1 MSAARKGAT
10 GSRRMTLTQTGS
22 EDEVGQ
28 VRKNLP
34 RVVASLLAVVF
45 FVADVKIPLGVAA
58 GVPYVAVVLVA
69 LGQRGRRDTIFFAI
83 ACSVLILIG
92 LGVSPGPGGADIWK
106 ALANSSLALFAI
118 WVTAGIGLQ
127 RKRAEE
133 RLEEVNQTLRTR
145 ARDRSEAT
153 KALANRVERQEVVTK
168 LGLRTLEGVS
178 PETLIQESLEA
189 LAGTLGLEYA
199 KLLELVPGGRT
210 LRLVAGVGWRPGL
223 VGTYT
228 VIANPGTQSGF
239 TLSSERPVIAEDI
252 RSDARFR
259 AMPLLEE
266 HGVVSGMS
274 VIVLGDEE
282 PYGVLGVH
290 TNRKHRFSEEDV
302 LFLQSVAN
310 LVALAMRRQ
319 KADQALHE
327 SEARARAAEDLASI
341 AELASGLAHEIGTP
355 MNIILGYARM
365 LENTLV
371 TEKER
376 ERAQMICEQTK
387 RVAKLIQTL
396 LNLTHPRPTQ
406 HLPIEL
412 SDTLEEA
419 LGFVKEKLRVHGIT
433 VERKFDDTPAIR
445 GDPEKL
451 QQLFLNFFINAID
464 AMPDGGVLRVSIVRG
479 GPSEVQVRVAD
490 TGIGI
495 SRESIGKIFDPFH
508 TSKPHGK
515 GSGLGLAVSKN
526 IALEH
531 HAHIEVTSQ
540 EGEGTEFTI
549 RFPEDPGE

>member
-1 MSAARKGAT
+1 
-10 GSRRMTLTQTGS
+10 MTLTQTGS
-22 EDEVGQ
+22 EDEAGQ
-28 VRKNLP
+28 ARKNLL
-34 RVVASLLAVVF
+34 RVVASLLAAAF

-58 GVPYVAVVLVA
+58 GVLYVAVILVA

-83 ACSVLILIG
+83 TCSVLTLIG
-92 LGVSPGPGGADIWK
+92 LGVSPGPGGAEIWK
-106 ALANSSLALFAI
+106 VLANRSLALFAI

-145 ARDRSEAT
+145 DLDRSEAT

-223 VGTYT
+223 VGTAT

-259 AMPLLEE
+259 AMPLLED

-274 VIVLGDEE
+274 VIVHGDEE

-365 LENTLV
+365 LEGSAT
-371 TEKER
+371 TDKER
-376 ERAQMICEQTK
+376 ERAQ
-387 RVAKLIQTL
+387 
-396 LNLTHPRPTQ
+396 
-406 HLPIEL
+406 
-412 SDTLEEA
+412 
-419 LGFVKEKLRVHGIT
+419 
-433 VERKFDDTPAIR
+433 
-445 GDPEKL
+445 
-451 QQLFLNFFINAID
+451 
-464 AMPDGGVLRVSIVRG
+464 
-479 GPSEVQVRVAD
+479 
-490 TGIGI
+490 
-495 SRESIGKIFDPFH
+495 
-508 TSKPHGK
+508 
-515 GSGLGLAVSKN
+515 
-526 IALEH
+526 
-531 HAHIEVTSQ
+531 
-540 EGEGTEFTI
+540 
-549 RFPEDPGE
+549 

>member
-1 MSAARKGAT
+1 M
-10 GSRRMTLTQTGS
+10 LT
-22 EDEVGQ
+22 
-28 VRKNLP
+28 
-34 RVVASLLAVVF
+34 
-45 FVADVKIPLGVAA
+45 
-58 GVPYVAVVLVA
+58 
-69 LGQRGRRDTIFFAI
+69 
-83 ACSVLILIG
+83 LIG
-92 LGVSPGPGGADIWK
+92 LGVSPGPGGAEIWK
-106 ALANSSLALFAI
+106 VLANRSLALFAI

-127 RKRAEE
+127 RKRVEE
-133 RLEEVNQTLRTR
+133 RLEEANQSLRTR
-145 ARDRSEAT
+145 ALEHSEAT

-223 VGTYT
+223 VGTAT

-274 VIVLGDEE
+274 VIVHGDEE

-290 TNRKHRFSEEDV
+290 TSRKHRFSEEDV

-319 KADQALHE
+319 KADQALRE

-365 LENTLV
+365 LEGTLV
-371 TEKER
+371 TDKER

-396 LNLTHPRPTQ
+396 LNLAHPRPTQ
-406 HLPIEL
+406 HVPIEL
-412 SDTLEEA
+412 PDTLEEA
-419 LGFVKEKLRVHGIT
+419 LGFVKEKLRIHGII

-451 QQLFLNFFINAID
+451 QQLFLNFFINAVD

-479 GPSEVQVRVAD
+479 DSGEVQVRVAD

-495 SRESIGKIFDPFH
+495 SSESIGKIFEPFH
-508 TSKPHGK
+508 TSKPRGK

-531 HAHIEVTSQ
+531 QARIEVTSQ

>member
-1 MSAARKGAT
+1 
-10 GSRRMTLTQTGS
+10 MTLIQGGS
-22 EDEVGQ
+22 EGEAGQ
-28 VRKNLP
+28 IRKNLL
-34 RVVASLLAVVF
+34 RVAALLLTAIV
-45 FVADVKIPLGVAA
+45 FVADVEIPLGAAA
-58 GVPYVAVVLVA
+58 GVPYLAVILIA
-69 LGQRGRRDTIFFAI
+69 LGQRGRGDTIVFAVT
-83 ACSVLILIG
+83 CSVLTLIG
-92 LGVSPGPGGADIWK
+92 LGVSPGPGAAETWK
-106 ALANSSLALFAI
+106 LLANRSLALFAI
-118 WVTAGIGLQ
+118 WVTAGVGLQ

-133 RLEEVNQTLRTR
+133 RLEQANESLRR
-145 ARDRSEAT
+145 RELEHAEDT

-223 VGTYT
+223 VGSCTI
-228 VIANPGTQSGF
+228 VANPGTQSGF

-252 RSDARFR
+252 RSDPRFR

-274 VIVLGDEE
+274 VIVHGDEE

-290 TNRKHRFSEEDV
+290 TRRKHRFSEEDV

-319 KADQALHE
+319 KADQALNE

-371 TEKER
+371 TDKER
-376 ERAQMICEQTK
+376 DRARMICEQTK

-396 LNLTHPRPTQ
+396 LNLAQPRPTQ
-406 HLPIEL
+406 HVPVEL
-412 SDTLEEA
+412 SDIIEEA
-419 LGFVKEKLRVHGIT
+419 LGFVKEKLRIHGIV
-433 VERKFDDTPAIR
+433 VERKFDDTPGIR

-451 QQLFLNFFINAID
+451 QQLFLNFFINAVD

-479 GPSEVQVRVAD
+479 GSGEAQVRVAD

-495 SRESIGKIFDPFH
+495 SNESIGKIFEPFH
-508 TSKPHGK
+508 TSKPRGK

-540 EGEGTEFTI
+540 VGKGTEFTI

>member
-1 MSAARKGAT
+1 
-10 GSRRMTLTQTGS
+10 MTLTQAGS
-22 EDEVGQ
+22 EAEAGQ
-28 VRKNLP
+28 LRKNLLQ
-34 RVVASLLAVVF
+34 VVAWFLTAIVF
-45 FVADVKIPLGVAA
+45 AADVKTPLSVAA
-58 GVPYVAVVLVA
+58 GVPYVAVILVA
-69 LGQRGRRDTIFFAI
+69 LRQRGRRDTVFFAI
-83 ACSVLILIG
+83 ACSVLTLIG
-92 LGVSPGPGGADIWK
+92 LAVSPGSGGAEIWT
-106 ALANSSLALFAI
+106 ALANRSLALFAI

-145 ARDRSEAT
+145 ALDRSEAT

-210 LRLVAGVGWRPGL
+210 LRLVAGVGWQPGL
-223 VGTYT
+223 VGSYT

-365 LENTLV
+365 LENTQV

-406 HLPIEL
+406 HVPIEL

-419 LGFVKEKLRVHGIT
+419 LGFVKEKLRVHGIA

-451 QQLFLNFFINAID
+451 QQLFLNFFINAVD
-464 AMPDGGVLRVSIVRG
+464 AMPDGGVLRVSIVQG
-479 GPSEVQVRVAD
+479 GSSEVQVRVAD

-495 SRESIGKIFDPFH
+495 SSESIGKIFDPFH

-531 HAHIEVTSQ
+531 QARIEVTSQ

>member
-1 MSAARKGAT
+1 VSAAREGVT
-10 GSRRMTLTQTGS
+10 ESRRMTLTQAGS
-22 EDEVGQ
+22 EGETGQ
-28 VRKNLP
+28 VRKTLL
-34 RVVASLLAVVF
+34 RVIALLLTALVF
-45 FVADVKIPLGVAA
+45 AADVKIPLGVAA
-58 GVPYVAVVLVA
+58 GVPYVAVILVA
-69 LGQRGRRDTIFFAI
+69 LGQRGKRDTIFFAI
-83 ACSVLILIG
+83 TCSVLTLIG
-92 LGVSPGPGGADIWK
+92 LGVSPSPGGAEIWTV
-106 ALANSSLALFAI
+106 LANRSLALFAI

-133 RLEEVNQTLRTR
+133 RLEKVNESLRTR
-145 ARDRSEAT
+145 ARERSDAT
-153 KALANRVERQEVVTK
+153 KALANRVERQEVATK

-189 LAGTLGLEYA
+189 LAGTLGLGYA

-274 VIVLGDEE
+274 VIVHGDEE

-290 TNRKHRFSEEDV
+290 TRRKHRFSEEDV

-365 LENTLV
+365 LEGTLV
-371 TEKER
+371 TDKER

-396 LNLTHPRPTQ
+396 LNLAHPRP
-406 HLPIEL
+406 

-419 LGFVKEKLRVHGIT
+419 LGFVKEKLRIHGIV

-451 QQLFLNFFINAID
+451 QQLFLNFFINAVD

-479 GPSEVQVRVAD
+479 DSSEVQVRVAD

-495 SRESIGKIFDPFH
+495 SSETIGKIFEPFH
-508 TSKPHGK
+508 TTKPRGK

-531 HAHIEVTSQ
+531 QARIEVTSQ
-540 EGEGTEFTI
+540 VGNGTEFTI
-549 RFPEDPGE
+549 RFPEDSGE

>member
-1 MSAARKGAT
+1 
-10 GSRRMTLTQTGS
+10 MTLT
-22 EDEVGQ
+22 
-28 VRKNLP
+28 R
-34 RVVASLLAVVF
+34 VASKEEAGRVRTTLFRAVASF
-45 FVADVKIPLGVAA
+45 LMAIIFVADVKTQLGVAA
-58 GVPYVAVVLVA
+58 GVAYAAVVLVA
-69 LGQRGRRDTIFFAI
+69 LALPGRRETLFFAV
-83 ACSVLILIG
+83 ACSLLTLIG
-92 LGVSPGPGGADIWK
+92 LGVSAGTGAAQTWK
-106 ALANSSLALFAI
+106 LLATGLLSLFAI
-118 WVTAGIGLQ
+118 WAAAGIGLQ

-133 RLEEVNQTLRTR
+133 RLEKANESLRER
-145 ARDRSEAT
+145 ARGHSDAT

-228 VIANPGTQSGF
+228 VVANPGTQSGF

-274 VIVLGDEE
+274 VIVHGDEE

-319 KADQALHE
+319 KADQALNE

-365 LENTLV
+365 LEGTLV
-371 TEKER
+371 SEKER

-387 RVAKLIQTL
+387 RVTKLIQTL

-406 HLPIEL
+406 HVSIGL
-412 SDTLEEA
+412 SDIVEEA
-419 LGFVKEKLRVHGIT
+419 LGFVKEKLRIHAII

-451 QQLFLNFFINAID
+451 QQLFLNFFINAVD
-464 AMPDGGVLRVSIVRG
+464 AMPDGGVLRVSIARG
-479 GPSEVQVRVAD
+479 GSGEVQVRIAD

-495 SRESIGKIFDPFH
+495 SSEAIGKIFEPFH
-508 TSKPHGK
+508 TTKPRGK

-531 HAHIEVTSQ
+531 QARIDVTSQ
-540 EGEGTEFTI
+540 LGQGTEFTI
-549 RFPEDPGE
+549 RFPQDSTE

>member
-1 MSAARKGAT
+1 
-10 GSRRMTLTQTGS
+10 MTLTRGGS
-22 EDEVGQ
+22 EDEAGQ
-28 VRKNLP
+28 VRKNLL
-34 RVVASLLAVVF
+34 RVAASLLTAIVF
-45 FVADVKIPLGVAA
+45 IADVKSPLGVAA
-58 GVPYVAVVLVA
+58 GVPYVAVILFA
-69 LGQRGRRDTIFFAI
+69 LGQRGRRDTVFFAI
-83 ACSVLILIG
+83 ACSVLTLIG
-92 LGVSPGPGGADIWK
+92 LGVAPGPGAAEIWTV
-106 ALANSSLALFAI
+106 LANRSLALFAI

-133 RLEEVNQTLRTR
+133 RLEKVNQSLRMR
-145 ARDRSEAT
+145 ARERSEAT

-223 VGTYT
+223 VGTAT

-274 VIVLGDEE
+274 VIVHGDEE

-310 LVALAMRRQ
+310 LVALAMRRR
-319 KADQALHE
+319 KADQALDE

-365 LENTLV
+365 LEGTSV
-371 TEKER
+371 TDKER

-396 LNLTHPRPTQ
+396 LNLAHPRPTQ
-406 HLPIEL
+406 HVPVEL
-412 SDTLEEA
+412 SDIIEEA
-419 LGFVKEKLRVHGIT
+419 LGFVREKLRIHGIV
-433 VERKFDDTPAIR
+433 VERKFDETPAIR

-451 QQLFLNFFINAID
+451 QQLFLNFFINAVD
-464 AMPDGGVLRVSIVRG
+464 AMPDGGVLGVSLVRG
-479 GPSEVQVRVAD
+479 GSGEVQVRVAD

-495 SRESIGKIFDPFH
+495 SSESIGKIFEPFH
-508 TSKPHGK
+508 TTKPRGK

-531 HAHIEVTSQ
+531 HARIEVASQ
-540 EGEGTEFTI
+540 VGEGTEFTI
-549 RFPEDPGE
+549 RFPEDSGE